1 MTGFG
6 RAEHASEGMIARVE
20 IATVNR
26 KQADIHFNLPR
37 DIATLEGDLRKLV
50 LKCVSRGRVNVSINL
65 EHASGGG

>member
-6 RAEHASEGMIARVE
+6 RGEHADDGLIARVE

-37 DIATLEGDLRKLV
+37 
-50 LKCVSRGRVNVSINL
+50 
-65 EHASGGG
+65 